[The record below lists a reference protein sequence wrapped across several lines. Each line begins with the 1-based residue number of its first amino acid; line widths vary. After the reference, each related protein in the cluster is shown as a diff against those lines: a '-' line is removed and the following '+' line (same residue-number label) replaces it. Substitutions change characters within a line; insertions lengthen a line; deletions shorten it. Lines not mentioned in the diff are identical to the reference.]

1 MRWGAAYSPQSVLY
15 RIAISSRGCGTEVFG
30 RYKLTVSFREIVRLY
45 NLTNSV
51 NLPSRYNIAPT
62 QDVLVVIDDG
72 ATKQRRGEMMRW
84 GLVPFWAKD
93 AKIGYSLINAKAETV
108 AEKPAFRD
116 AFKKRRCIIPA
127 DGFYEWQKIDA
138 MRRQP
143 YLIAMKD
150 DRPFSFAGLWEKW
163 TDEASGEV
171 IRSCTIITTEPNAL
185 CAPIH
190 NRMPVILDP
199 SSYARWLGKRPV
211 TSNELQGMLRP
222 YPANEMKAIKIGP
235 RIGNVKYDEPSLV
248 EPLET

>member
-127 DGFYEWQKIDA
+127 DGFYEGV
-138 MRRQP
+138 RR
-143 YLIAMKD
+143 L
-150 DRPFSFAGLWEKW
+150 R
-163 TDEASGEV
+163 
-171 IRSCTIITTEPNAL
+171 RITAENST
-185 CAPIH
+185 
-190 NRMPVILDP
+190 
-199 SSYARWLGKRPV
+199 RW
-211 TSNELQGMLRP
+211 
-222 YPANEMKAIKIGP
+222 
-235 RIGNVKYDEPSLV
+235 
-248 EPLET
+248 